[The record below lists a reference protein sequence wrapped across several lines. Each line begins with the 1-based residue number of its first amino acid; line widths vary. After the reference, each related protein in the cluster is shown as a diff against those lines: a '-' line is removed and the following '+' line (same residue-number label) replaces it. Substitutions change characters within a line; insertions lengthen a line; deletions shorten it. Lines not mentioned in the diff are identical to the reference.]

1 MNLAAAVQTAR
12 KAVGWS
18 VRTLAERSDLSP
30 STISAIENGRREM
43 SVKTACQIAQALNI
57 ELEVL
62 IGLAKNLASPHNEKD
77 RIEGEMRKIALQ
89 LMNSSSA
96 ELHDESEA
104 VY

>member
-18 VRTLAERSDLSP
+18 VRTLAERAVLSP

-43 SVKTACQIAQALNI
+43 SVKTACQIAEALNI

-62 IGLAKNLASPHNEKD
+62 IGLAKNLASPNNEKD

-104 VY
+104 VC